1 MARHTHLQPLGCSP
15 SSGAVC
21 CLYHKWADRKGL
33 VYAET
38 IRRLEFS
45 FREASEF
52 LSVFLLLGMVVM
64 DPCSFLRPIALVT
77 PPEL

>member
-1 MARHTHLQPLGCSP
+1 MFLGASTVARL
-15 SSGAVC
+15 A
-21 CLYHKWADRKGL
+21 YHKWADRKGL

-52 LSVFLLLGMVVM
+52 LSVFLLLGRLLWIPARSS
-64 DPCSFLRPIALVT
+64 DQQH
-77 PPEL
+77 